1 MLLAAAGKEDCW
13 QSPSDVEC
21 LEAQECEDLMVVQLL
36 QTKYQVSKRPVDS
49 PREILSGSRLP
60 AELHSVDAAPKLQR
74 RKTDIEELDVDKVNS
89 QSDKLHQD
97 ESELNMLS
105 DSFHK
110 IYQTESVESLQ
121 ASLDKRGL
129 AYTHMPCTFGH
140 TVEKEGL
147 ELSSKNVTA
156 WLKVWNSF
164 HATSE
169 ARALQ
174 DMQSA
179 VPPDAPMWGM
189 MDPALRSISSESK
202 CHMYYT
208 PPKLW
213 PTSMGQHYYGGKTAF
228 TLLRDPYD
236 RAVNDFRAQ
245 VYGLDSVFSMSCRQ
259 NTSNREGHLERESE
273 QYRTWYRTCDVNA
286 YLKAELRKVAA
297 GDRYRADCH
306 FLPQAEYLENPFANT
321 TIVLDNRKIPSA
333 FNDLMT
339 EYGYNNVRMS
349 NSIHNFVCNN
359 ISAYSLDQEAKELIK
374 EVYEKDFDELCSRFG
389 YCDSD
394 EITCLEQIPDMC
406 GGKPGVVQKTSEEGR
421 DVRPNG
427 FPKWP
432 CGKPGAPS

>member
-1 MLLAAAGKEDCW
+1 MLLHSVAVAILLLLAAAADAGGKDCW
-13 QSPSDVEC
+13 ESSADVEC
-21 LEAQECEDLMVVQLL
+21 LEAQEAEVLKVQLL
-36 QTKYQVSKRPVDS
+36 QTKHKVSKQPVASKKDDS
-49 PREILSGSRLP
+49 ARSAADPDRAS
-60 AELHSVDAAPKLQR
+60 DAATR
-74 RKTDIEELDVDKVNS
+74 SNR
-89 QSDKLHQD
+89 LHQD
-97 ESELNMLS
+97 DAEFNTLGSSLRKAN
-105 DSFHK
+105 H
-110 IYQTESVESLQ
+110 TESIESLP

-147 ELSSKNVTA
+147 ELSMKNVTA

-164 HATSE
+164 RDASE
-169 ARALQ
+169 SRALE
-174 DMQSA
+174 DMRSA

-189 MDPALRSISSESK
+189 MDPELRSFSSDSK

-213 PTSMGQHYYGGKTAF
+213 PTSIGERYYAGKNAF

-245 VYGLDSVFSMSCRQ
+245 VYGLDSVFSMNCRQ
-259 NTSNREGHLERESE
+259 NTSHREGHLERESE

-297 GDRYRADCH
+297 GDQYRADCH
-306 FLPQAEYLENPFANT
+306 FLPQAEYLENPFANA

-339 EYGYNNVRMS
+339 EYGYDSVKMTT
-349 NSIHNFVCNN
+349 SIHNFVCNN

-374 EVYEKDFDELCSRFG
+374 QVYEKDFDLLCSHFR
-389 YCDSD
+389 YCDRD
-394 EITCLEQIPDMC
+394 EMTCLEQIPDMC
-406 GGKPGVVQKTSEEGR
+406 GGKHGAEQASTGGGQ
-421 DVRPNG
+421 DVRPHG

-432 CGKPGAPS
+432 CGKPGAPN